1 MKIFF
6 DTEFTGLH
14 KNTELISIGLI
25 AENGYTFYGEITNYD
40 KSQVDNW
47 IQENVINNL
56 KHNGNHIIEETKESY
71 EISMNFE
78 DVSFALNKWLKQ
90 FDTVEWVSD
99 VCHYDMVLLIDLLTN
114 HGSALDLPYGK
125 INSACH
131 DINQDIAE
139 AYHISEILAFDKSRE
154 EILKDSKIEITGEK
168 HNSLYDAKVI
178 KAIYDCL
185 YGYIKYG
192 KFLNNKPIR

>member
-25 AENGYTFYGEITNYD
+25 AENGNTFYGEITNYD

-56 KHNGNHIIEETKESY
+56 KHHGHYMIKESKENY
-71 EISMNFE
+71 EISMDFE
-78 DVSFALNKWLKQ
+78 DVSFALNKWLEQ

-114 HGSALDLPYGK
+114 HGSALDLPYEK
-125 INSACH
+125 ISSVCH

-139 AYHISEILAFDKSRE
+139 AYYISEISAFDKSRE
-154 EILKDSKIEITGEK
+154 GILKDSKIEITGEK

-178 KAIYDCL
+178 KAIYNWLC
-185 YGYIKYG
+185 G
-192 KFLNNKPIR
+192 

>member
-56 KHNGNHIIEETKESY
+56 KHNGHHIIEETKESY

-78 DVSFALNKWLKQ
+78 EVSFALNKWLKQ

-131 DINQDIAE
+131 DINQDIAKHLGIGE
-139 AYHISEILAFDKSRE
+139 KEAFDYTRE
-154 EILKDSKIEITGEK
+154 DLVDEEITGDK

-178 KAIYDCL
+178 KSIYA
-185 YGYIKYG
+185 KVSE
-192 KFLNNKPIR
+192 

>member
-56 KHNGNHIIEETKESY
+56 KYNGNYKIEESKENY
-71 EISMNFE
+71 EISMDFE
-78 DVSFALNKWLKQ
+78 EVSLALNKWLKQ
-90 FDTVEWVSD
+90 FDEVEWVSD

-139 AYHISEILAFDKSRE
+139 AYHISEISAFDKSRE

>member
-25 AENGYTFYGEITNYD
+25 AENGNTFYGEITNYD

-56 KHNGNHIIEETKESY
+56 KYNGHHIIEETKESY

-90 FDTVEWVSD
+90 FDEVEWVSD

-139 AYHISEILAFDKSRE
+139 AYHISEILAFDKSRAE
-154 EILKDSKIEITGEK
+154 RLKDSKIEITGEK

-192 KFLNNKPIR
+192 KFLNNKPIK

>member
-25 AENGYTFYGEITNYD
+25 AENGNTFYGEITNYD
-40 KSQVDNW
+40 KSQVDDW
-47 IQENVINNL
+47 IQKNVINNL
-56 KHNGNHIIEETKESY
+56 KHNGHHIIEETKESY

-178 KAIYDCL
+178 KAIYERL

-192 KFLNNKPIR
+192 KFSNNKPIR

>member
-25 AENGYTFYGEITNYD
+25 AENGNMFYGEITNYD

-71 EISMNFE
+71 GCLM
-78 DVSFALNKWLKQ
+78 
-90 FDTVEWVSD
+90 
-99 VCHYDMVLLIDLLTN
+99 Y
-114 HGSALDLPYGK
+114 
-125 INSACH
+125 
-131 DINQDIAE
+131 
-139 AYHISEILAFDKSRE
+139 
-154 EILKDSKIEITGEK
+154 
-168 HNSLYDAKVI
+168 VI
-178 KAIYDCL
+178 MIWCY
-185 YGYIKYG
+185 
-192 KFLNNKPIR
+192 